1 MSAEA
6 VWSEFSGRL
15 RAFIASRVRD
25 PADADDLLQEVFLRV
40 HRSGGT
46 LDRTDRLPAWLYQ
59 VTRNALTDH
68 YRSRDV
74 RVRHAGGSLD
84 EAAEPVVPED
94 EARDERELAACLSPM
109 LDQLPAAHREAVA
122 LTTFEGLSQ
131 VEAAKRLGISIS
143 GMKSRTQRGR
153 ARIRDLLLRC
163 CEIEVD
169 RRGGVAAFRSRKGTC
184 NGSGGVPAVVRRR
197 RLRVHPPESRH
208 RARDL

>member
-1 MSAEA
+1 MSVEA

-25 PADADDLLQEVFLRV
+25 AADADDLLQEVLLRV

-46 LDRTDRLPAWLYQ
+46 LERTDRLPAWLYQ

-74 RVRHAGGSLD
+74 RGRHFGGSLD
-84 EAAEPVVPED
+84 EVAEPAVPED
-94 EARDERELAACLSPM
+94 EARDERELAACLAPM
-109 LDQLPAAHREAVA
+109 LDQLPAKYREAVA

-131 VEAAKRLGISIS
+131 VEGAGRLGISVS

-153 ARIRDLLLRC
+153 ARLRDLLLRC
-163 CEIEVD
+163 CEIEID
-169 RRGGVAAFRSRKGTC
+169 RRGGIAAFRARKGTC
-184 NGSGGVPAVVRRR
+184 NDGGGCAP
-197 RLRVHPPESRH
+197 S
-208 RARDL
+208 

>member
-25 PADADDLLQEVFLRV
+25 PEDADDLLQEVFLRV

-46 LDRTDRLPAWLYQ
+46 LERTDRLPAWLYQ

-68 YRSRDV
+68 YRARDV

-84 EAAEPVVPED
+84 EAMEPVVPED
-94 EARDERELAACLSPM
+94 EARAERELAACLSP
-109 LDQLPAAHREAVA
+109 LLGRLPAAYREAVA
-122 LTTFEGLSQ
+122 LTTFEGVSQ
-131 VEAAKRLGISIS
+131 VEAAKRLGISVS

-153 ARIRDLLLRC
+153 ARIRDLLLGC

-169 RRGGVAAFRSRKGTC
+169 RRGGVAAFRSR
-184 NGSGGVPAVVRRR
+184 NGSCSGGGGCAP
-197 RLRVHPPESRH
+197 S
-208 RARDL
+208 

>member
-25 PADADDLLQEVFLRV
+25 PEDADDLLQEVFLRV
-40 HRSGGT
+40 HRSGET
-46 LDRTDRLPAWLYQ
+46 LERTDRLPAWLYQ

-68 YRSRDV
+68 YRARDV

-94 EARDERELAACLSPM
+94 EVRDERELAACLAPM
-109 LDQLPAAHREAVA
+109 LDQLPAAYREAVA
-122 LTTFEGLSQ
+122 LTTFEGVSQ
-131 VEAAKRLGISIS
+131 VEAARRLGISVS

-163 CEIEVD
+163 CEIQVD

-184 NGSGGVPAVVRRR
+184 DGGGGCAP
-197 RLRVHPPESRH
+197 S
-208 RARDL
+208 

>member
-40 HRSGGT
+40 HRSGAT
-46 LDRTDRLPAWLYQ
+46 LERTDRLPAWLYQ

-68 YRSRDV
+68 YRARDV

-94 EARDERELAACLSPM
+94 EARGERELAACLSPM
-109 LDQLPAAHREAVA
+109 LHQLPAAYREAVA
-122 LTTFEGLSQ
+122 LTTFEGVSQ
-131 VEAAKRLGISIS
+131 VEAARRLGISVS

-184 NGSGGVPAVVRRR
+184 DGSGGCAPA
-197 RLRVHPPESRH
+197 
-208 RARDL
+208 

>member
-46 LDRTDRLPAWLYQ
+46 LERTDRLPAWLYQ

-68 YRSRDV
+68 YRARDV

-94 EARDERELAACLSPM
+94 EARDERELAACLTPM
-109 LDQLPAAHREAVA
+109 LDQLPAVYRDAVA
-122 LTTFEGLSQ
+122 LTTFEGVSQ
-131 VEAAKRLGISIS
+131 VEAAKRLGISVS

-163 CEIEVD
+163 CEVEVD
-169 RRGGVAAFRSRKGTC
+169 RRGGVAAFRSRNGTC
-184 NGSGGVPAVVRRR
+184 KGGGGCAP
-197 RLRVHPPESRH
+197 S
-208 RARDL
+208 